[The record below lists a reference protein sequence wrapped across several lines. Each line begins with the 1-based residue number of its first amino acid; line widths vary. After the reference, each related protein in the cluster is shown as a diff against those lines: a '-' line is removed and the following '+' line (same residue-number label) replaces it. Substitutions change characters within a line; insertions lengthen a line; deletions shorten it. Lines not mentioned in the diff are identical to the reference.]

1 VNDTQDMAI
10 ARVSLYSTRLKMGA
24 FWATSTALVTA
35 LAALTLA
42 GPVSASD
49 TNTTKLLSTINVAS
63 PWGIAVDERRGTV
76 YVTSGSSVSVIN
88 EDTDKVTAVI
98 PVAGFGFAIAL
109 DPYRGKVYTASYTG
123 QVVSVI
129 DEASNSVTKTIS
141 LPCGSTLAVAVDP
154 YRGKA
159 YVGCGNLVEV
169 IDEGTDT
176 ISTSIT
182 LPYAPQAQGLAVDP
196 IRGILYAAA
205 GPIPPYALY
214 AIDEDTAT
222 VSATTISMP
231 TQSNGLAVDPI
242 GGRVYVPN
250 EGFIINE
257 TTSPYAAATVTV
269 VDEHTNE
276 ITATIPSGYRTFA
289 VAFDPLNQTLYA
301 VNEGYTTASANGL
314 GITGPTPAS
323 LAVIDTVSNKVTDTI
338 PLTPFATDVG
348 VDSVRRKV
356 YVSEGGGVVAVFSV
370 GAPRHWI
377 DYKKSLDKCDD
388 KH

>member
-1 VNDTQDMAI
+1 MNDTQDMAI

-159 YVGCGNLVEV
+159 YVGCGNLVEAERV
-169 IDEGTDT
+169 NDFETD
-176 ISTSIT
+176 
-182 LPYAPQAQGLAVDP
+182 
-196 IRGILYAAA
+196 GI
-205 GPIPPYALY
+205 
-214 AIDEDTAT
+214 
-222 VSATTISMP
+222 
-231 TQSNGLAVDPI
+231 
-242 GGRVYVPN
+242 
-250 EGFIINE
+250 
-257 TTSPYAAATVTV
+257 
-269 VDEHTNE
+269 
-276 ITATIPSGYRTFA
+276 
-289 VAFDPLNQTLYA
+289 
-301 VNEGYTTASANGL
+301 
-314 GITGPTPAS
+314 
-323 LAVIDTVSNKVTDTI
+323 
-338 PLTPFATDVG
+338 
-348 VDSVRRKV
+348 
-356 YVSEGGGVVAVFSV
+356 
-370 GAPRHWI
+370 
-377 DYKKSLDKCDD
+377 
-388 KH
+388 